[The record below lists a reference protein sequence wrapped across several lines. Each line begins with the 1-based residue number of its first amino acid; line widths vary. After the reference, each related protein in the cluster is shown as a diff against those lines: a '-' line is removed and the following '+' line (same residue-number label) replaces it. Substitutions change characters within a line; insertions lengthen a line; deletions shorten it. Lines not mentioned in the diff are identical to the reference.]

1 MNAAEMF
8 KKLGYK
14 QSSCTEAYIC
24 YTKKDCFNKRVCIE
38 FLLTRRVF
46 YAQWDKY
53 THDITMEE
61 FEAIQQQIKELGW

>member
-1 MNAAEMF
+1 MTAAEMF

-14 QSSCTEAYIC
+14 RSSCAEAYIC
-24 YTKKDCFNKRVCIE
+24 YTKENCFNKRVCIE
-38 FLLTRRVF
+38 FFLTRRVF

-53 THDITMEE
+53 PHDITMEE